1 MFYEFDQ
8 NNSGGRFI
16 VNDKVTVSVFIE
28 ADSPEEANQKAQDIG
43 IYFFG
48 TDSGKDCECCG
59 DRWRYA
65 RDYVNEIDYDN
76 LKKYSSQWV
85 EADQPYAIIYYKN
98 GEVTKL
104 IKEKK

>member
-1 MFYEFDQ
+1 MFYDFGQ

-48 TDSGKDCECCG
+48 TVSGKDCECCG
-59 DRWRYA
+59 DRWGYA
-65 RDYVNEIDYDN
+65 LNYVNEIDYDN

-104 IKEKK
+104 IKDKK